1 MKWGDRRDSNSQPFE
16 SQSNTLTIE
25 LLSPFFV
32 NIIVKNRNN
41 NIREQVA
48 LILAKGAVALVLII
62 AIGAF
67 GRAFYITVVT
77 GVDHHI
83 SEPAT
88 QLLTALGS
96 ALVGGAVGYI
106 SGVMR
111 R

>member
-1 MKWGDRRDSNSQPFE
+1 
-16 SQSNTLTIE
+16 
-25 LLSPFFV
+25 
-32 NIIVKNRNN
+32 VKNNNN

-62 AIGAF
+62 ALGSF
-67 GRAFYITVVT
+67 GRAFYITAIT

-83 SEPAT
+83 SESAT

-106 SGVMR
+106 SGILKK
-111 R
+111 